1 MKYPLQ
7 SDDAGKLVLRLTVGI
22 LILFHGVAKLL
33 NFSTATAGITKQVL
47 AMGLPDFVAYGV
59 FVGEVVAPVLLI
71 LGIFARLGGLLVVAN
86 MIFALVLVHTSQ
98 LLMLSKQGGW
108 LLELQGF
115 YLLGGLAIYFL
126 GSGRFAV
133 RPD

>member
-22 LILFHGVAKLL
+22 LILFHGVAKLM
-33 NFSTATAGITKQVL
+33 NFETATAGIVKQVA
-47 AMGLPDFVAYGV
+47 AMGLPDYVAYGV
-59 FVGEVVAPVLLI
+59 YVGEVLAPLMLI
-71 LGIFARLGGLLVVAN
+71 LGLLTRLGGLLVVAN
-86 MIFALVLVHTSQ
+86 MIFALVLVHSSQ

-126 GSGRFAV
+126 GSGKFAV